1 MRAFTTVFRQLSSE
15 LASELRATSRA
26 DLARELEACTVRR
39 VSFDSEADAG
49 LVALEPIRKLNAV
62 ERNVVG
68 EKLGQVIL
76 FSGPRYASLQLDN
89 FGRVIAIEILAP
101 PPSLAAL
108 LRLTS
113 NFRWSGA

>member
-1 MRAFTTVFRQLSSE
+1 MRAFAAVFSQLSFD
-15 LASELRATSRA
+15 LASELRSTGRA
-26 DLARELEACTVRR
+26 DLARELEACTLRR
-39 VSFDSEADAG
+39 VSFDSEAEAG
-49 LVALEPIRKLNAV
+49 LVALEPMRKLNAV

-68 EKLGQVIL
+68 EKLGQVVL
-76 FSGPRYASLQLDN
+76 FSGPRYASLRLDN

-113 NFRWSGA
+113 NFRWSGP

>member
-1 MRAFTTVFRQLSSE
+1 MRAFATVFRQLFSE

-26 DLARELEACTVRR
+26 DLARELEACSVRR
-39 VSFDSEADAG
+39 VSFDSEGDAG
-49 LVALEPIRKLNAV
+49 LVALEPMRKLNAV

-89 FGRVIAIEILAP
+89 FGRVIGVEILAP
-101 PPSLAAL
+101 PPSLGAL
-108 LRLTS
+108 LQLTS
-113 NFRWSGA
+113 NFRWSGP